1 MVESQNKTTRPKE
14 KKNTRKRQSVKQN
27 ELETDSSDPSDDT
40 FFIGQLGQLA
50 GSQLVVTSG
59 ILVIL
64 SWTAGEQWTLN
75 YYWIGTKIYQSV
87 N

>member
-1 MVESQNKTTRPKE
+1 MAYLWVTLIKTNQLICGGKPKQDNQTKGE
-14 KKNTRKRQSVKQN
+14 KNTRKRQSVKQN

-64 SWTAGEQWTLN
+64 S
-75 YYWIGTKIYQSV
+75 
-87 N
+87 